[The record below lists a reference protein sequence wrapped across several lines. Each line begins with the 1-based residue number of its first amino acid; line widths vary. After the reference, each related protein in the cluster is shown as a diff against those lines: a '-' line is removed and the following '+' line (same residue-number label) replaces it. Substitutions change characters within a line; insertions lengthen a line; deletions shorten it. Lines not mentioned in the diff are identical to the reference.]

1 MIIETSSTNSQS
13 PPTDH
18 FADHTYSFT
27 PRPIVKNLQR
37 KLHIVGSQKRER
49 SVEQKLGEHVPDMV
63 RELEVSSTDVVYD
76 SQSPKPAKMNKISTT
91 SGRGRGRGRGRSW
104 GKGRGKCR

>member
-1 MIIETSSTNSQS
+1 
-13 PPTDH
+13 
-18 FADHTYSFT
+18 
-27 PRPIVKNLQR
+27 
-37 KLHIVGSQKRER
+37 
-49 SVEQKLGEHVPDMV
+49 MV